1 MIEFIDVSKTF
12 CPHAIKR
19 LRTDA
24 RKSAATS
31 DKAGGVASDAPNIE
45 KTATDWVLRDIN
57 LTLEQGDVYGII
69 GVSGAGKSTLA
80 RCVNL
85 LERPTLGQVIV
96 DGQDITNFTGR
107 DLLDLRAKIGIVFQ
121 DFNLFQQRSVL
132 QNVTFPLEVRR
143 DTKSARIARGKALL
157 DLVGLS
163 DKACSYPSQL
173 SGGQQQRVSI
183 ARALANHPKYLLWD
197 EATSALDTVTTN
209 SILQLLREINRELSV
224 TVLVITHE
232 MSVIRKVC
240 NKVAVIDEGRIV
252 ERGNV
257 SDIFLAPKESITKE
271 LLAEVIIS
279 A

>member
-1 MIEFIDVSKTF
+1 M
-12 CPHAIKR
+12 
-19 LRTDA
+19 
-24 RKSAATS
+24 
-31 DKAGGVASDAPNIE
+31 E

-143 DTKSARIARGKALL
+143 DTKSARIA
-157 DLVGLS
+157 
-163 DKACSYPSQL
+163 
-173 SGGQQQRVSI
+173 
-183 ARALANHPKYLLWD
+183 
-197 EATSALDTVTTN
+197 
-209 SILQLLREINRELSV
+209 
-224 TVLVITHE
+224 
-232 MSVIRKVC
+232 
-240 NKVAVIDEGRIV
+240 
-252 ERGNV
+252 
-257 SDIFLAPKESITKE
+257 
-271 LLAEVIIS
+271 
-279 A
+279 